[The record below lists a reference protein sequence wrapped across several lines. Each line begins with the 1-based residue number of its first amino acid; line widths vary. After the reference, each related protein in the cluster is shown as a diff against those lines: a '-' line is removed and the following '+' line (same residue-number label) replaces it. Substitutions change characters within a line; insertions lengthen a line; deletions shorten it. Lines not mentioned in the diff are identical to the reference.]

1 MSIHRHAFHSLTKRS
16 QHRHEAG
23 QAGGAA
29 LRGALILLVALGIG
43 IFLVRRSNDPG
54 TPTITRDSVAVS
66 ETTVVVAEP
75 GTDTGVPATT
85 LVALRAPEVVK
96 VLVANGSGV
105 NRAAAR
111 VRAFL
116 VPLRFDLPSPADAM
130 LKNYEDYVYFNA
142 GFEIEAKDIAAK
154 LGIAKA
160 PIPVPAN
167 VVRPPVPAFDV
178 LVMVGPDL
186 AVRFKSQPLTP
197 TASAPASAPAA
208 AVATTVPAPA

>member
-54 TPTITRDSVAVS
+54 TPTVTRDSVAVS
-66 ETTVVVAEP
+66 TTTVAVAEP

-142 GFEIEAKDIAAK
+142 GFEIEAKDIATK
-154 LGIAKA
+154 LGIARP

-167 VVRPPVPAFDV
+167 VVKPPVPAFDV
-178 LVMVGPDL
+178 LVMVGPEL
-186 AVRFKSQPLTP
+186 AVRFKSHPLTP
-197 TASAPASAPAA
+197 TASAPASAPSAA
-208 AVATTVPAPA
+208 AATTVPAPA